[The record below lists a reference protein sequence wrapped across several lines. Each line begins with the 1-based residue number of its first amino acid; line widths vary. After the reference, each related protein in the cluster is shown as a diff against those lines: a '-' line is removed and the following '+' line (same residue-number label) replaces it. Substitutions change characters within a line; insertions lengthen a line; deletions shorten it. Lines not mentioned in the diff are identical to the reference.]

1 MWRRAGLIRAVFI
14 LSLLLI
20 SCIRP
25 EQSKGLA
32 LSVLEGLMQLGSI
45 EGFKPYDGNPL
56 LSTGTEGSFD
66 AGALGSMSVI
76 LVDSVFHMYYE
87 AWGVRSDLEWDA
99 DEYESLAIG
108 HATSLD
114 CINWSRDTENPVLD
128 RGDEAD
134 FDRTGVWDPYVIYEE
149 GIFKIWYGGGGG
161 SQPNFGW
168 AYATSED
175 GTNFTKQGLIGIG
188 NPTGVEDC
196 HVVYDHESRLYYM
209 YYWYGWDEPE
219 GLYLVTSP
227 TETGFNFNEKIP
239 IRIKG
244 DDSYMKKFG
253 HVLRDEDGW
262 HMFYSNF
269 LQPHCPNS
277 ITRYA
282 FSEDGI
288 HWEARNKA
296 LLKGHDSEVLKVDDD
311 LYLMFYS
318 PQDHF
323 DRKDCD
329 IRLAIYHGTLTEL
342 ASKPPFVDLEKSSP
356 LVGKTLEAD
365 LGNDGTMLFR
375 FREDGEV
382 ILSEEP
388 EGEEAWT
395 FNAFFQH
402 QGDSVYISG
411 ENIDMKGIFDGKNLT
426 ITSY

>member
-32 LSVLEGLMQLGSI
+32 LSVLEGLRQLGSI

-188 NPTGVEDC
+188 NPTGVERRFL
-196 HVVYDHESRLYYM
+196 HEEIRACA
-209 YYWYGWDEPE
+209 E
-219 GLYLVTSP
+219 G
-227 TETGFNFNEKIP
+227 
-239 IRIKG
+239 
-244 DDSYMKKFG
+244 
-253 HVLRDEDGW
+253 
-262 HMFYSNF
+262 
-269 LQPHCPNS
+269 
-277 ITRYA
+277 
-282 FSEDGI
+282 
-288 HWEARNKA
+288 
-296 LLKGHDSEVLKVDDD
+296 
-311 LYLMFYS
+311 
-318 PQDHF
+318 
-323 DRKDCD
+323 
-329 IRLAIYHGTLTEL
+329 
-342 ASKPPFVDLEKSSP
+342 
-356 LVGKTLEAD
+356 
-365 LGNDGTMLFR
+365 
-375 FREDGEV
+375 
-382 ILSEEP
+382 
-388 EGEEAWT
+388 
-395 FNAFFQH
+395 
-402 QGDSVYISG
+402 
-411 ENIDMKGIFDGKNLT
+411 
-426 ITSY
+426 